1 MAEIDPIA
9 YGILTQKVEN
19 LETKIEKLE
28 ASIEQLI
35 ALVNQ
40 GKGGLW
46 MGMAIMSGLSSLIGF
61 LTHLFLN
68 KS

>member
-9 YGILTQKVEN
+9 YGVLTQKVEN
-19 LETKIEKLE
+19 LESKIDKMEE
-28 ASIEQLI
+28 SVERLI
-35 ALVNQ
+35 AMVNQ
-40 GKGGLW
+40 GKGGIW
-46 MGMAIMSGLSSLIGF
+46 VGIAVMSGLSSLIGF

>member
-19 LETKIEKLE
+19 LEVKIEKLE
-28 ASIEQLI
+28 NSIEQLI

-46 MGMAIMSGLSSLIGF
+46 MGMAIMSGLSSVVGF

>member
-19 LETKIEKLE
+19 LESKIDKMEE
-28 ASIEQLI
+28 SVERLI
-35 ALVNQ
+35 AMVNQ
-40 GKGGLW
+40 GKGGIW
-46 MGMAIMSGLSSLIGF
+46 VGMAVMSGLSSLVGF

>member
-19 LETKIEKLE
+19 LEAKIEKLE
-28 ASIEQLI
+28 NSIEQLI

-46 MGMAIMSGLSSLIGF
+46 MGMAIMSGLSSVVGF
-61 LTHLFLN
+61 LTHFFLN

>member
-19 LETKIEKLE
+19 LEAKIEKLE
-28 ASIEQLI
+28 SSIDTLI

-46 MGMAIMSGLSSLIGF
+46 MGMAIMSGLSSVVGF
-61 LTHLFLN
+61 LTHFFLN

>member
-19 LETKIEKLE
+19 LEAKIEKLE
-28 ASIEQLI
+28 NSIEHLI

-46 MGMAIMSGLSSLIGF
+46 MGMAIMSGLSSLVGF

>member
-19 LETKIEKLE
+19 LEAKIEKLE
-28 ASIEQLI
+28 VSIDTLI

-46 MGMAIMSGLSSLIGF
+46 MGMAIMSGLSSIVGF

>member
-19 LETKIEKLE
+19 LEAKIEKLE
-28 ASIEQLI
+28 SSIEQLI

-46 MGMAIMSGLSSLIGF
+46 MGMAIMSGLSSVVGF
-61 LTHLFLN
+61 LTHYVLGKN
-68 KS
+68 